1 MTDPV
6 ELPDPDRRVEV
17 GGVSLACDV
26 RGQGGTPLVL
36 VHGFTGGR
44 IDFADVIDEL
54 ADARQVVAH
63 DHRGH
68 ADSTNTGEADGYTIQ
83 VLADDLAGLVDE
95 LGLDRFDLLGHSMG
109 GLVVMRYAVD
119 HPERV
124 RSLVLM
130 DTLAGPADLPLE
142 WIDHVVGLGRDQGMG
157 AVADLLASF
166 PQIFASVPE
175 ERRAEMGVT
184 PGLVRLSV
192 GIEDETDLIE
202 DLQRVLG

>member
-63 DHRGH
+63 DNRGH
-68 ADSTNTGEADGYTIQ
+68 AD
-83 VLADDLAGLVDE
+83 
-95 LGLDRFDLLGHSMG
+95 
-109 GLVVMRYAVD
+109 
-119 HPERV
+119 
-124 RSLVLM
+124 
-130 DTLAGPADLPLE
+130 
-142 WIDHVVGLGRDQGMG
+142 
-157 AVADLLASF
+157 
-166 PQIFASVPE
+166 
-175 ERRAEMGVT
+175 
-184 PGLVRLSV
+184 
-192 GIEDETDLIE
+192 
-202 DLQRVLG
+202 